1 MEVHRRGSAVFVE
14 DTVCGRMIS
23 WYIGTMNDH
32 EFLRAL
38 ETCALPAAEFG
49 HAAHVRAAYLY
60 LKRAQPEEGLDAV
73 RHALQRYVAH
83 LGKAD
88 RYDESMTMTYVKLIH
103 RRMCERGDAGGWAAF
118 ARANQDLLAARAR
131 LMP

>member
-1 MEVHRRGSAVFVE
+1 MEVHGRCSAVIAERALCRGV
-14 DTVCGRMIS
+14 IS
-23 WYIGTMNDH
+23 WYIGTMTDD
-32 EFLRAL
+32 EFLHAL
-38 ETCALPAAEFG
+38 ETCELPATEFG

-60 LKRAQPEEGLDAV
+60 LRRAQPKEGVNAI
-73 RHALQRYVAH
+73 RRALQRYVAH

-88 RYDESMTMTYVKLIH
+88 RYDELMTMTYVELIH
-103 RRMCERGDAGGWAAF
+103 RRMCERGDAGGWTAF